1 MNRVILRTFQPTC
14 SIRASTARMPP
25 LLPPIKTGYF
35 PSTKRTI
42 TFVTRKPGATFVPKF
57 RPGDSKLTT
66 LIGAIFV
73 LGGIYVFQSGR
84 VFPNGDVAEKYLAK
98 DVGNQRQGTVNKD
111 YKAYD
116 AWVTEG
122 KKSSSVGKS

>member
-1 MNRVILRTFQPTC
+1 MNRVILRPIQRSFM
-14 SIRASTARMPP
+14 ARTGCMPP
-25 LLPPIKTGYF
+25 LLPPIRPVSGI
-35 PSTKRTI
+35 STKRSM
-42 TFVTRKPGATFVPKF
+42 TFVTRKPGSTYIPKF
-57 RPGDSKLTT
+57 RPGDNKLTT

-84 VFPNGDVAEKYLAK
+84 VFPNGDVAEKYLPK
-98 DVGNQRQGTVNKD
+98 DVGNHRQGTVNKD
-111 YKAYD
+111 YKAYN